1 MQRAPRNAAF
11 DATCYGSGMSE
22 RESSGVSAT
31 SSRAAPG
38 SDPPL
43 AVAVADANAEA
54 TGRDRPVDAAHGTRM
69 IMVVL
74 ALAAG
79 FALVP
84 RLTQSCNSTTS
95 GQPAPDFTADVIA
108 NAPTPG
114 QASIASA
121 SFRGHPVVLDFWA
134 TWCGPC
140 QIEAPILNGVAERFK
155 DRGLVVV
162 GVNTSDPAGR
172 KLAPLFAA
180 KKGLS
185 FPIVY
190 DEGDAIAHQYQVDN
204 MPTLVVISKEGKIT
218 AIRQGVTS
226 DAELER
232 LVRQVL

>member
-1 MQRAPRNAAF
+1 
-11 DATCYGSGMSE
+11 MSDT
-22 RESSGVSAT
+22 ESSGVSAT
-31 SSRAAPG
+31 APEAAAAPG
-38 SDPPL
+38 SDPP
-43 AVAVADANAEA
+43 AVAAAAKVEA
-54 TGRDRPVDAAHGTRM
+54 TGGERPVDAAHGTRM
-69 IMVVL
+69 VMVVL

-84 RLTQSCNSTTS
+84 RFTQSCSTSSS

-114 QASIASA
+114 QASIASS

-155 DRGLVVV
+155 DKGLVVV